1 MHVVLGL
8 GNGSGG
14 VYIILQFVT
23 LLYLQCVDMPYLVV
37 CGHRARL
44 SFQEASARTLVVLDV
59 DGWKVK
65 NTNIYIYTNTSV
77 EQLAQSPETASS
89 LFDPPNALRKTP
101 HGNLELKLL
110 YVIVRWVH
118 AANL

>member
-65 NTNIYIYTNTSV
+65 NTNIYIRTPLSNNW
-77 EQLAQSPETASS
+77 LR
-89 LFDPPNALRKTP
+89 ALRRPRRCSIHRTLY
-101 HGNLELKLL
+101 GRLL
-110 YVIVRWVH
+110 TAIWS
-118 AANL
+118 